1 MVYSHEG
8 MEGNPNVVC
17 KGELTKATEPDALL
31 PLFLLACTPLAF
43 SYLTLPFSWS
53 RDAGAELPA
62 SPEVELPT
70 AVAQIGTPGTFP
82 FNPTLSELAVV
93 RRASSSP
100 LRWLATA
107 LGEPPPPP
115 CADLGFPP
123 RRPGPEEEDGW
134 GPSILT

>member
-1 MVYSHEG
+1 MVYSQEG

-17 KGELTKATEPDALL
+17 KGEGTKATEPDALL
-31 PLFLLACTPLAF
+31 PLFLLAFTPLAF

-82 FNPTLSELAVV
+82 FNSTLSELAAE
-93 RRASSSP
+93 RRSSSCSP
-100 LRWLATA
+100 HRRGRPQ
-107 LGEPPPPP
+107 GELPY
-115 CADLGFPP
+115 PP
-123 RRPGPEEEDGW
+123 RSG
-134 GPSILT
+134 